1 MDLIISEEDKKEKPT
16 TNSNT
21 KSHKT
26 SKKSTKATAAT
37 PQQQQKRPPLERN
50 GSNSFQDTASTSVS
64 TITENMNREEM
75 LLMMMNQD
83 QNLNHDGFIADDELP
98 DLPDEG
104 DRLFRP
110 PAPSSRHRSRDHEQ
124 QQQNPMIGRKARRSA
139 QSEDIMRSQDK
150 DLVESPSFYINNNA
164 SRRSKP
170 FSNGHHRKAPPS
182 RGSSGGKTVS
192 KLPSASSSL
201 RWHEDQISRRRIIK
215 QKINEYVNTFT
226 VHGLTKVFVG
236 ERLESGFWLIIL
248 FCGLIF
254 SVVIVYGLVVKF
266 LNFGIYTEI
275 RSQVT
280 EENFFPSVTFC
291 EKTMYLNHHTAY
303 CGIPYHGFTTYSDFT
318 SSTKERLDKPC
329 DRSRNKTLL
338 NVNVTSGDGFWSNGF
353 FNITKCKTNKHSH
366 CLSNGYFVSL
376 ESFNHSCVRW
386 NYAGN
391 LSGINNHVD
400 IEFEFNKPDWFDKD
414 QPELITATP
423 HDSNVY
429 ELDRTQRIEIE
440 PHKIYDINLDKTEIR
455 RLPHPFPS
463 NCSNVKDKFHLFP
476 GHYTRRACIESYKY
490 IGMYKSCGDTID
502 FVQPLIPQE
511 MVQKYQKNNTI
522 NETIPCIISHM
533 HGNEVRAEKCAF
545 PCSEVE
551 LMFFPTFKRARP
563 NVTSPTYK
571 LTIKYHHVAAYRIM
585 EEKALYSWDQLAC
598 EIGGFISVVIG
609 ASIISLIEVFVFLV
623 LVVTK
628 KVTSTCA
635 RFNKKS

>member
-1 MDLIISEEDKKEKPT
+1 MDLIISEEEKEGTPTENKPHKKA
-16 TNSNT
+16 
-21 KSHKT
+21 
-26 SKKSTKATAAT
+26 KKSATGRKN
-37 PQQQQKRPPLERN
+37 QQQRPLLERN
-50 GSNSFQDTASTSVS
+50 GSNSFQNTTSTSVS
-64 TITENMNREEM
+64 TVTENMNREET
-75 LLMMMNQD
+75 LLMMNTED
-83 QNLNHDGFIADDELP
+83 HNTNDDDFHD
-98 DLPDEG
+98 DLLEDG

-110 PAPSSRHRSRDHEQ
+110 PGSTRHQLLDHQQQHRQRSRIHR
-124 QQQNPMIGRKARRSA
+124 NSRRSEGSKIEDDKA
-139 QSEDIMRSQDK
+139 QD
-150 DLVESPSFYINNNA
+150 SPSFYMN
-164 SRRSKP
+164 
-170 FSNGHHRKAPPS
+170 SNTAH
-182 RGSSGGKTVS
+182 GKSLSTS
-192 KLPSASSSL
+192 ISSL
-201 RWHEDQISRRRIIK
+201 NTMQWHEAQISRRRIIK

-254 SVVIVYGLVVKF
+254 SVVIVYGLVAKF

-280 EENFFPSVTFC
+280 DENFFPSITFC
-291 EKTMYLNHHTAY
+291 EKTMYLNHHTSY
-303 CGIPYHGFTTYSDFT
+303 CGIPYHDFSTYNDFA
-318 SSTKERLDKPC
+318 SSTKARLDRPC
-329 DRSRNKTLL
+329 DRTRNKTLL
-338 NVNVTSGDGFWSNGF
+338 NVTVTSGDGFWSNGF

-366 CLSNGYFVSL
+366 CASNGYFVSL
-376 ESFNHSCVRW
+376 ELFNHSCVRW

-400 IEFEFNKPDWFDKD
+400 IEFEFNKPDWFGE
-414 QPELITATP
+414 QQAELITATP
-423 HDSNVY
+423 HDSNMY

-455 RLPHPFPS
+455 RLPRPFPS

-511 MVQKYQKNNTI
+511 VVEKYQKNITI

-598 EIGGFISVVIG
+598 EIGGFISVVLG

-623 LVVTK
+623 LVVIK
-628 KVTSTCA
+628 KVTPSCA
-635 RFNKKS
+635 RIERKT

>member
-1 MDLIISEEDKKEKPT
+1 MDLIISEEENEKPT
-16 TNSNT
+16 NNDNNN
-21 KSHKT
+21 KPYKA
-26 SKKSTKATAAT
+26 SKKSTKTT
-37 PQQQQKRPPLERN
+37 KQQQQQQQQQNKRPPLERN
-50 GSNSFQDTASTSVS
+50 GSNSFQDTTSTSVS

-83 QNLNHDGFIADDELP
+83 QDPNHDGFIPDDDDDE
-98 DLPDEG
+98 LPDEG
-104 DRLFRP
+104 DRLFRSP
-110 PAPSSRHRSRDHEQ
+110 VPLSRHQPRDQSQ
-124 QQQNPMIGRKARRSA
+124 QQTMIGRKTRRSVR
-139 QSEDIMRSQDK
+139 SEDIVRQDK
-150 DLVESPSFYINNNA
+150 DLVDSPSFYINSNA
-164 SRRSKP
+164 ATSHSKTLS
-170 FSNGHHRKAPPS
+170 SNGHSKTPS
-182 RGSSGGKTVS
+182 RSSSSKGVS
-192 KLPSASSSL
+192 KSPSSASSL

-318 SSTKERLDKPC
+318 RSTKERLDKPC

-338 NVNVTSGDGFWSNGF
+338 NVTVTSGDGFWSNGF

-400 IEFEFNKPDWFDKD
+400 IEFEFNKPDWFDED

-463 NCSNVKDKFHLFP
+463 NCSNVKDKYHLFP

-511 MVQKYQKNNTI
+511 MVEKYQRNNTI

-623 LVVTK
+623 LMVIK
-628 KVTSTCA
+628 KVNSTCA
-635 RFNKKS
+635 RINKKT